1 MIKIEVKSS
10 NSIHLKTPIAK
21 TERAKTLNFSEN
33 EMKPELKKWDAVG
46 KIDRSINILKK
57 TRG

>member
-1 MIKIEVKSS
+1 MIVDEAKPS
-10 NSIHLKTPIAK
+10 NSIHFKTPIAK
-21 TERAKTLNFSEN
+21 TERAKTFNFSEN

-57 TRG
+57 TKG